1 MVAVRRMIKKFLI
14 IRDLIQQG
22 KVKSRVLDTIL
33 FNPAKK
39 EKGKGKICLRYK
51 GKEEEE
57 GWEGVLQKIEWFD
70 QTNAKIVLVWQKVHY
85 SLLLLMNF
93 TTTNLHHFDNNM

>member
-1 MVAVRRMIKKFLI
+1 MIMVAVRRMIKKLI
-14 IRDLIQQG
+14 KRDLIQQG

-57 GWEGVLQKIEWFD
+57 G
-70 QTNAKIVLVWQKVHY
+70 
-85 SLLLLMNF
+85 
-93 TTTNLHHFDNNM
+93 